1 MRDDAVLSRLVGSRS
16 KHRARVLVV
25 LGVGLGLVACVRVD
39 RGGAP
44 VTADTSTSAAA
55 STTTSTSLAE
65 STGSSTTGSLADSS
79 STAEGTSGGPP
90 EGPPTC
96 SEARSELERPDD
108 SPDPQVRVLYVIP
121 SDGTDEALDTN
132 GTLCSSVLSWRR
144 WLEEQSE
151 GRTLRLDTAD
161 GVLDI
166 GFVRLD
172 LTDAQMHGT
181 AAVADI
187 DTGIAYVRDRIERE
201 LRALGMLEAH
211 KLYAVYYG
219 GTSEYACGGGAHP
232 PELVGQVGAMYLG
245 GQIPGFAPCTDAPW
259 GQPDLVPRY
268 IEYAMLHEL
277 VHSLGVVDSAAPH
290 EHSAGHAFDDAEP
303 SPERDLMYSARP
315 GGSDPPWGVYA
326 PGGLV
331 LDLGRDDYFEP
342 PDPALVDLA
351 RSAFLEP
358 MPADP
363 VFPPGW

>member
-1 MRDDAVLSRLVGSRS
+1 MGRRRI
-16 KHRARVLVV
+16 HRTRVLVV
-25 LGVGLGLVACVRVD
+25 LGLVACMRVD

-44 VTADTSTSAAA
+44 VDADTSTSTTANTTA
-55 STTTSTSLAE
+55 STTGPAPASE
-65 STGSSTTGSLADSS
+65 SATASTTGGLADSS
-79 STAEGTSGGPP
+79 GTAEASSGGLP
-90 EGPPTC
+90 EGPPSC
-96 SEARSELERPDD
+96 PERRSELERPDD
-108 SPDPQVRVLYVIP
+108 SPDPQVRILYVVP
-121 SDGTDEALDTN
+121 SDGTDEGLDTD
-132 GTLCSSVLSWRR
+132 GTICSSVLSWWQ
-144 WLEEQSE
+144 WLEGEAD

-166 GFVRLD
+166 GFVRLP
-172 LTDAQMHGT
+172 LTDAQLHGT
-181 AAVADI
+181 AAIADI
-187 DTGIAYVRDRIERE
+187 DTGFAYVRDRIERE
-201 LRALGMLEAH
+201 LRTLGVLEAH

-245 GQIPGFAPCTDAPW
+245 GQIPGFAACSDAPW
-259 GQPDLVPRY
+259 GQADLVPRY

-277 VHSLGVVDSAAPH
+277 VHSLGVLDPAAPH

-315 GGSDPPWGVYA
+315 GHADPPWGVYA

-351 RSAFLEP
+351 RSVFLEP